1 MTHPAQAR
9 RPSRP
14 SRRPHRHQTGAVA
27 VEFGLLLPV
36 LLILFGGMVEMGH
49 ALYEYD
55 TLTKASRN
63 GARYLS
69 EYSPSDPTYPIGAA
83 KCLTVY
89 GTTDCSGTVLAPNLS
104 TANVVICDR
113 SNPTDANCQDLA
125 YGNYTVY
132 DTTDNNG
139 ATGSSVGTINLV
151 AVKIVNYQYT
161 PIQAI
166 LDVTG
171 LVFGNITTVMRQ
183 VL

>member
-1 MTHPAQAR
+1 MIRPAQAR
-9 RPSRP
+9 HT
-14 SRRPHRHQTGAVA
+14 SRRPRRSLRPQTGAVA

-63 GARYLS
+63 ATRYLS
-69 EYSPSDPTYPIGAA
+69 EYSPSDPTYPIAAA
-83 KCLTVY
+83 KCLAVS
-89 GTTDCSGTVLAPNLS
+89 GTTDCSGAALAPDLS

-132 DTTDNNG
+132 DTTDNNAG
-139 ATGSSVGTINLV
+139 AGSSVGTINLV

-161 PIQAI
+161 PIQGI
-166 LDVTG
+166 LNFAG
-171 LVFGNITTVMRQ
+171 LVFGDIATVMRQ

>member
-9 RPSRP
+9 RPSRT
-14 SRRPHRHQTGAVA
+14 SRRPLRHQTGAVA

-63 GARYLS
+63 AARYLS

-113 SNPTDANCQDLA
+113 SNPTDANCQDLV

-132 DTTDNNG
+132 DATDNNG
-139 ATGSSVGTINLV
+139 ASGSSVGAINLI
-151 AVKIVNYQYT
+151 AVKIVNYEYT

-171 LVFGNITTVMRQ
+171 LVFGNIATVMRQ